1 MQTAPLWPL
10 ALYFVIVVGLVGL
23 ILVLSYVLG
32 PQHMDRM
39 TGEPFESGIKS
50 TGTTFLRF
58 DVKYYLIAMFFVVFD
73 LETAFILTWAVAAR
87 ESGWNGYIE
96 MLIFAG
102 VLVAGLAYLWKLG
115 ALDWAAPSRS
125 RRRLGSMAER
135 DRSSD
140 GSQ

>member
-1 MQTAPLWPL
+1 MQSVPLWPL
-10 ALYFVIVVGLVGL
+10 GLYFVIVLGLVGL
-23 ILVLSYVLG
+23 ILVLSYILG

-73 LETAFILTWAVAAR
+73 LETAFILTWAVGVR
-87 ESGWNGYIE
+87 ESGWSGYIE
-96 MLIFAG
+96 MLVFAG
-102 VLVAGLAYLWKLG
+102 VLMAGLVYLWKLG

-125 RRRLGSMAER
+125 RRRL
-135 DRSSD
+135 RSTSGRD
-140 GSQ
+140 GSGNVSR